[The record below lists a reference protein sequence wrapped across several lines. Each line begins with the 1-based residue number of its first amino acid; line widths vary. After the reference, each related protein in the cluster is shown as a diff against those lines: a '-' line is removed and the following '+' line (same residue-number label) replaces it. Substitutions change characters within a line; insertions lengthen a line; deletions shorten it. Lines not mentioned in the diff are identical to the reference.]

1 MKYVE
6 GFNRNQ
12 AVLFPQCIDEMIS
25 PDAEV
30 RIIDAFVDSLLLH
43 ELGFMNHQPVE
54 DGRPMYYPK
63 DLLKLYIY
71 GYLNRVR
78 SSRHLQR
85 ECERNVQLIWLMR
98 GMRPCF
104 RTIAGFRST
113 HPEAFRN
120 TFRHFVAG
128 LNKAG
133 FLGRK
138 VVAIDGTKFRAVNS
152 KKNNFNQKK
161 IKRQLAF
168 IEWYE

>member
-12 AVLFPQCIDEMIS
+12 AVLFPRCIDEIIP

-30 RIIDAFVDSLLLH
+30 RVIDAFVDALPLE
-43 ELGFMNHQPVE
+43 ELGFMNKTVTE
-54 DGRPMYYPK
+54 DGRPMYHPA

-78 SSRHLQR
+78 SSRHLEK
-85 ECERNVQLIWLMR
+85 ECERNVELIWLLK
-98 GMRPCF
+98 GLRPCF
-104 RTIAGFRST
+104 RTIAGFRSD

-128 LNKAG
+128 LNKSG

-138 VVAIDGTKFRAVNS
+138 VVAIDGT
-152 KKNNFNQKK
+152 
-161 IKRQLAF
+161 
-168 IEWYE
+168 